1 MAGVIRDPAEA
12 KVADDLTASDFAAG
26 VEGRRWRI
34 VAFAFPRLD
43 FAVSATEPGGARSEY
58 GFRADLANYPAQ
70 APLVRIWDFAA
81 DTALAPAS
89 RPKGGPRLQRS
100 FQAWQMDTVYRAW
113 DRQTGP
119 HNNNRVSSP
128 HLAWHPGRNLSFI
141 LEDLH
146 ALLNANARPGGVRL
160 SA

>member
-1 MAGVIRDPAEA
+1 MIRDPAEA
-12 KVADDLTASDFAAG
+12 KVAADLAAPDVTAG
-26 VEGRRWRI
+26 IGGRRWRMI
-34 VAFAFPRLD
+34 AFAFPCLD
-43 FAVSATEPGGARSEY
+43 FAVSATEPGGGRSEY
-58 GFRADLANYPAQ
+58 GFRAELSNYPAQ
-70 APLVRIWDFAA
+70 APLVRIWDFGCNA
-81 DTALAPAS
+81 ALAPAS

-113 DRQTGP
+113 DRMTGP

-128 HLAWHPGRNLSFI
+128 HLAWHPGRSLSFI

-146 ALLNANARPGGVRL
+146 ALLNANARPGGIRL